1 MASKR
6 DMDYFNTFVKGVE
19 YSCQAAKMLDDTLR
33 HFDTDTL
40 PEKIK
45 EIHLVEHTADIAK
58 HDMMR
63 ELARAFITPIE
74 REDII
79 QLSQEI
85 DNVTDCIEDVLMR
98 IYMCIILSIREEAL
112 EFTDLIVKC
121 CQALED
127 AMIEFHNFRKSS
139 SINENIVEVN
149 RCEELGDTLYT
160 KAVRRLYTISRD
172 PIELIVWREVFDR
185 MEKCCDCCEHVA
197 NVMESVIMKNS

>member
-79 QLSQEI
+79 LLSQEI

-98 IYMCIILSIREEAL
+98 IYMFNILSIREEAL

-127 AMIEFHNFRKSS
+127 AMKEFHNFRKSS